1 MDLHTLYLYLFYGR
15 EQDSKH
21 MPKKNKVASSDNY
34 QKELAETKDA
44 AAASEMLHRNLIDYM
59 HKGYACCRVVTEKG
73 RPVDLIH
80 VEVNKGYENLTGLK
94 NVIGRKI
101 TEVMPGIADSNPEL
115 LEIHFRVIES
125 GIAEKFEIYIEPLH
139 KWYESTIY
147 CPEKGFTVAIFDDI
161 TKRKQAEQA
170 LQNSEKK
177 FRSITE
183 QMSEIVFI
191 TDSSG
196 QIFFISP
203 AIEKITDYKQHEV
216 IGQRFTDF
224 LSEEEVPSALSAY
237 KEVMLKQSTSHVIVL
252 KFMKKNGTFFF
263 GEVHVQYYHESDCS
277 GTIGVIHDI
286 SERNR
291 HEKTRIEYEKKLLDG
306 KQFLQNIY
314 DTVNHSV
321 FVIDVLPDGSYRYK
335 SINRLHEIRTG
346 LKNEAISGKSPR
358 EVLEP
363 DVAATVTGYY
373 DRCIHKGS
381 STEYEETHMFK
392 GKLSWWRTILNPV
405 RNDSGHIY
413 RIIGTSTNITEHK
426 LTEEKLKTLSFA
438 IQQSPTVVVITDPE
452 GNIEY
457 INPTFTEHTGYS
469 EEEVMGQNP
478 RILKSG
484 LMEDRVYEEFWK
496 TILAGNVWHGEFHNK
511 KKNGELYWED
521 AIVSAIVNQKGVI
534 TNFVAVKEDITE
546 KKKLWVD
553 LIASKE
559 KAEESD
565 RLKTAFLANISHE
578 IRTPMNG
585 ILGFAEL
592 LKEPQLSGEE
602 QAEYI
607 ELINQSGKRMLA
619 LINDI
624 VDISRI
630 EAGETMIHV
639 EPTHVNK
646 LLHNLCTFFR
656 PLAANKNLLLSCN
669 NGLSD
674 EECVIETDSAKLT
687 QILTNLVQNGLKF
700 STEGEVRIGYIRKED
715 LLEFSVSDSG
725 IGIPESMKESIFERF
740 RQVDNSLTRHH
751 EGSGLGLSISKAYV
765 EMLGGSIRVESGEG
779 NGSTFIFTLPFNP
792 PGARKPEHHSTVNE
806 ASFGSLRD
814 TTILLAE
821 DDAVSRILIK
831 RSLQEENLTILDAW
845 NGRDAV
851 QMIIQHPEVDLV
863 LMDIKMPVMNGFEA
877 TREIKK
883 LRPELPVIAQTAFTS
898 KEERLKALEAGC
910 DSFMS
915 KSINKQKL
923 IELIRLLLHK

>member
-1 MDLHTLYLYLFYGR
+1 
-15 EQDSKH
+15 
-21 MPKKNKVASSDNY
+21 MPKKNKVAASDNC
-34 QKELAETKDA
+34 QKELAETKEA

-59 HKGYACCRVVTEKG
+59 HNGYACCRVVTEKG

-101 TEVMPGIADSNPEL
+101 TEVIPGIADSNPEL
-115 LEIHFRVIES
+115 LENHFRVVES

-147 CPEKGFTVAIFDDI
+147 CPEKGYTVAIFDDI

-196 QIFFISP
+196 QISFISP
-203 AIEKITDYKQHEV
+203 AIEKITDYKPHEV

-237 KEVMLKQSTSHVIVL
+237 KEVMLKQSTTHVIVL
-252 KFMKKNGTFFF
+252 KFMRKNGTFFF
-263 GEVHVQYYHESDCS
+263 GEVHVQYYHESGYS

-291 HEKTRIEYEKKLLDG
+291 CERTRIEYEKKLLDG

-457 INPTFTEHTGYS
+457 INPTFTEHTGYT
-469 EEEVMGQNP
+469 EKEVIGQNP

-484 LMEDRVYEEFWK
+484 LMEDSVYEEFWK

-592 LKEPQLSGEE
+592 LKEPHLSGEE

-646 LLHNLCTFFR
+646 LLHSLCTFFR

-700 STEGEVRIGYIRKED
+700 SVEGEVRVGYIRKED

-765 EMLGGSIRVESGEG
+765 EMLGGTIRVESGEG

-792 PGARKPEHHSTVNE
+792 PGVQTPEHHATVTE
-806 ASFGSLRD
+806 SAPGSLRG

-851 QMIIQHPEVDLV
+851 QMIMQHPEIDLV

-877 TREIKK
+877 SREIKK
-883 LRPELPVIAQTAFTS
+883 LRPELPIIAQTAFTS

-915 KSINKQKL
+915 KPINKQKL

>member
-1 MDLHTLYLYLFYGR
+1 
-15 EQDSKH
+15 
-21 MPKKNKVASSDNY
+21 MPKKSHINNPDTLKDQLC
-34 QKELAETKDA
+34 QKEETYTPCQMPQHD
-44 AAASEMLHRNLIDYM
+44 LIDYM
-59 HKGYACCRVVTEKG
+59 RSGFACCRVVTEEG

-80 VEVNKGYENLTGLK
+80 VKVNKGYEQLTGLK
-94 NVIGRKI
+94 DVIGKRI
-101 TEVMPGIADSNPEL
+101 TEVMPEIAESNPEL
-115 LEIHFRVIES
+115 LERHFRVVET
-125 GIAEKFEIYIEPLH
+125 GIAEKFDIYLEPLQ

-170 LQNSEKK
+170 MMDSERK

-196 QIFFISP
+196 QIAFISP
-203 AIEKITDYKQHEV
+203 AIEKITDYKQQEV

-224 LSEEEVPSALSAY
+224 LSEEELPSALSAY

-252 KFMKKNGTFFF
+252 KFIKKNGTIFF
-263 GEVHVQYYHESDCS
+263 GEVHVQYYHESEFS

-291 HEKTRIEYEKKLLDG
+291 HERTRIEYEKKLLEG
-306 KQFLQNIY
+306 KLFLQNIY

-335 SINRLHEIRTG
+335 SINRLHEVRTG
-346 LKNEAISGKSPR
+346 IKNETISGKTPE
-358 EVLEP
+358 EVLAP
-363 DVAATVTGYY
+363 DVAVAVKAHY
-373 DRCIHKGS
+373 DQCVHKGS
-381 STEYEETHMFK
+381 SIAYEETHMFK
-392 GKLSWWRTILNPV
+392 GKLTWWRTVLNPV
-405 RNDSGHIY
+405 RNDAGHIY
-413 RIIGTSTNITEHK
+413 RIIGTSTNSTEHK
-426 LTEEKLKTLSFA
+426 QTEEKLKTLSFA

-457 INPTFTEHTGYS
+457 INPTFTGHTGYT
-469 EEEVMGQNP
+469 EEEVIGQNP

-592 LKEPQLSGEE
+592 LKEPHLTGEE
-602 QAEYI
+602 QTEYI
-607 ELINQSGKRMLA
+607 ELINQSGHRMLA

-624 VDISRI
+624 IDISRI
-630 EAGETMIHV
+630 EAGETMLQI
-639 EPTHVNK
+639 EPTPINQ
-646 LLHNLCTFFR
+646 LLQHLCTFFR
-656 PLAANKNLLLSCN
+656 PLAANKKLVLSCR
-669 NGLSD
+669 NGMSD
-674 EECVIETDSAKLT
+674 EESIIETDSTKLT

-700 STEGEVRIGYIRKED
+700 TIAGEVGIGYSRKGEY
-715 LLEFSVSDSG
+715 LEFYVVDSG
-725 IGIPESMKESIFERF
+725 IGIPDEMRESIFERF

-765 EMLGGSIRVESGEG
+765 EMLGGTIRVESREG
-779 NGSTFIFTLPFNP
+779 NGSKFIFTLPFNP
-792 PGARKPEHHSTVNE
+792 PVIRKLEHQPGVSKD
-806 ASFGSLRD
+806 APGSLTG

-821 DDAVSRILIK
+821 DDAVSRVLIK
-831 RSLQEENLTILDAW
+831 RCLQGENMTILDAW
-845 NGRDAV
+845 NGREAV
-851 QMIIQHPEVDLV
+851 EFTLKHPEIELV

-877 TREIKK
+877 TKEIKQ

-898 KEERLKALEAGC
+898 KEERLKAIEAGC

-915 KSINKQKL
+915 KPINKQKL
-923 IELIRLLLHK
+923 LELIRLLLHK

>member
-1 MDLHTLYLYLFYGR
+1 
-15 EQDSKH
+15 
-21 MPKKNKVASSDNY
+21 MPKKNKVAASDNC
-34 QKELAETKDA
+34 QKKLAETKVA
-44 AAASEMLHRNLIDYM
+44 AAASKMLHSNFIDFM
-59 HKGYACCRVVTEKG
+59 HNGYAFCRVVTEEG

-80 VEVNKGYENLTGLK
+80 IEVNKGYEQLTGLK

-101 TEVMPGIADSNPEL
+101 TEVMPGIAESNPEF
-115 LEIHFRVIES
+115 LEKHFKIAET
-125 GIAEKFEIYIEPLH
+125 GIAEKFDIYLEPLQ
-139 KWYESTIY
+139 KWYESSIY
-147 CPEKGFTVAIFDDI
+147 CPEKGYTVAIFDDI

-170 LQNSEKK
+170 LKSSERK
-177 FRSITE
+177 FRSIME

-191 TDSSG
+191 TDSNG
-196 QIFFISP
+196 QISFISP
-203 AIEKITDYKQHEV
+203 AIEKITGYKQHEV
-216 IGQRFTDF
+216 VGQRFTDF

-237 KEVMLKQSTSHVIVL
+237 KEVMLKQSISHVIVL

-263 GEVHVQYYHESDCS
+263 GEVHVQYYHESGFS

-291 HEKTRIEYEKKLLDG
+291 HERTRIEYEKKLLEG
-306 KQFLQNIY
+306 KLFLQSIY

-335 SINRLHEIRTG
+335 SINRLHETRTG
-346 LKNEAISGKSPR
+346 LKNEVISGKTPQ

-363 DVAATVTGYY
+363 EVAAAVTAHY
-373 DRCIHKGS
+373 DQCIHNGS
-381 STEYEETHMFK
+381 PTAYEEIHAFK
-392 GKLSWWRTILNPV
+392 GKPSWWRTILNPV
-405 RNDSGHIY
+405 RNDTGHIY

-469 EEEVMGQNP
+469 EKEVVGQNP

-484 LMEDRVYEEFWK
+484 LMEDSVYEEFWK
-496 TILAGNVWHGEFHNK
+496 TILAGGVWHGEFHNK

-592 LKEPQLSGEE
+592 LKEPHLTGEE

-607 ELINQSGKRMLA
+607 ELINQSGRRMLA

-639 EPTHVNK
+639 EPTQVNK
-646 LLHNLCTFFR
+646 LLQNLCTFFR
-656 PLAANKNLLLSCN
+656 PLAANKKIALSCSK
-669 NGLSD
+669 GLSN
-674 EECVIETDSAKLT
+674 EESVIETDSAKLT

-700 STEGEVRIGYIRKED
+700 STKGEVGIGYSRKGD
-715 LLEFSVSDSG
+715 LLEFYVTDSG

-765 EMLGGSIRVESGEG
+765 EMLGGTIRVESGEG

-792 PGARKPEHHSTVNE
+792 PGLQIAEHHSTVNE
-806 ASFGSLRD
+806 DKTGSLRG

-851 QMIIQHPEVDLV
+851 EMIRQHPEIDLV
-863 LMDIKMPVMNGFEA
+863 LMDIKMPMMNGFEA

-883 LRPELPVIAQTAFTS
+883 LRADLPVIAQTAFTS
-898 KEERLKALEAGC
+898 KEERLKALDAGC

-915 KSINKQKL
+915 KPINKQKL
-923 IELIRLLLHK
+923 IELIRLLLRK

>member
-21 MPKKNKVASSDNY
+21 MPKKNKVAASDNC
-34 QKELAETKDA
+34 QKELAETKEA

-59 HKGYACCRVVTEKG
+59 HNGYACCRVVTEKG

-101 TEVMPGIADSNPEL
+101 TEVIPGIADSNPEL
-115 LEIHFRVIES
+115 LENHFRVVES

-147 CPEKGFTVAIFDDI
+147 CPEKGYTVAIFDDI

-196 QIFFISP
+196 QISFISP
-203 AIEKITDYKQHEV
+203 AIEKITDYKPHEV

-237 KEVMLKQSTSHVIVL
+237 KEVMLKQSTTHVIVL
-252 KFMKKNGTFFF
+252 KFMRKNGTFFF
-263 GEVHVQYYHESDCS
+263 GEVHVQYYHESGYS

-291 HEKTRIEYEKKLLDG
+291 CERTRIEYEKKLLDG

-457 INPTFTEHTGYS
+457 INPTFTEHTGYT
-469 EEEVMGQNP
+469 EKEVIGQNP

-484 LMEDRVYEEFWK
+484 LMEDSVYEEFWK

-592 LKEPQLSGEE
+592 LKEPHLSGEE

-646 LLHNLCTFFR
+646 LLHSLCTFFR

-700 STEGEVRIGYIRKED
+700 SVEGEVRVGYIRKED

-765 EMLGGSIRVESGEG
+765 EMLGGTIRVESGEG

-792 PGARKPEHHSTVNE
+792 PGVQTPEHHATVTE
-806 ASFGSLRD
+806 SAPGSLRG

-851 QMIIQHPEVDLV
+851 QMIMQHPEIDLV

-877 TREIKK
+877 SREIKK
-883 LRPELPVIAQTAFTS
+883 LRPELPIIAQTAFTS

-915 KSINKQKL
+915 KPINKQKL